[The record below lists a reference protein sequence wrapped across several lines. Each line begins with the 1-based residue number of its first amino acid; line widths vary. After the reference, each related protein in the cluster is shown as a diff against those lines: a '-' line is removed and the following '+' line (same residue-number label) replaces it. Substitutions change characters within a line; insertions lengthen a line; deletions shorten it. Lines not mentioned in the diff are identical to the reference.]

1 MPPTSPAGPQRALTR
16 AYVYPNPVPLPNP
29 VSSFGTRSALANL
42 NLTECDP
49 KNEKNS
55 RGTLTETHVECSR
68 SLTHARAAHMQ
79 QGSPA
84 GGWADASGWAE
95 LPPAPSVSATPASP
109 SPPALPSSS
118 SDPLPDRSS
127 RSSATS
133 SPPADAT
140 RLCVVVVGK
149 TGAWGRQFIE

>member
-29 VSSFGTRSALANL
+29 ISLFGTRSALP
-42 NLTECDP
+42 NLTECDQ

-84 GGWADASGWAE
+84 GGWAGAWAE
-95 LPPAPSVSATPASP
+95 PPPAPSVSATPASP

-118 SDPLPDRSS
+118 SEPLPDRSS

-133 SPPADAT
+133 SPPADAA
-140 RLCVVVVGK
+140 RLCVVVVVVVGK
-149 TGAWGRQFIE
+149 TGARGTSIH